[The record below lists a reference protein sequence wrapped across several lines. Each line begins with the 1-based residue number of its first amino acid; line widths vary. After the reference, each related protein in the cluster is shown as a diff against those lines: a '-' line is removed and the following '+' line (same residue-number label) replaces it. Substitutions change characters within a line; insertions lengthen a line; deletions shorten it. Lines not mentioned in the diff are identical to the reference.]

1 MSTMSDA
8 NEPLLAKHL
17 LECARDIFAAYSV
30 AIVDDAKEGTGAE
43 NRDEKLAAVIGFSG
57 ENMRGA
63 LAFVASERLLRE
75 LYPIPGRQPSEAEV
89 SDWCGEFVN
98 QLLGRLRN
106 RLLPRGVEIHVSMPK
121 VMAASH
127 LRLTGTA
134 TVQACN
140 LTFRAG
146 PDRAEVELWF
156 DARIEPGV
164 DLASIVPSAPKPAK
178 EGEHLLF

>member
-1 MSTMSDA
+1 MPDV
-8 NEPLLAKHL
+8 NEPILRKHL

-30 AIVDDAKEGTGAE
+30 SFGEELPEGTAPESREG
-43 NRDEKLAAVIGFSG
+43 KLAAVIGFTG
-57 ENMRGA
+57 ESMRGA
-63 LAFVASERLLRE
+63 LAFVASEKLLRV
-75 LYPIPGRQPSEAEV
+75 LYPIPNQQPSEAEV
-89 SDWCGEFVN
+89 ADWAGEFVN

-121 VMAASH
+121 VMAAAH

-140 LTFRAG
+140 LRFFAG
-146 PDRAEVELWF
+146 PERSQVEIWF
-156 DARIEPGV
+156 DALIAPGV
-164 DLASIVPSAPKPAK
+164 DLASIAPSAPEPVK